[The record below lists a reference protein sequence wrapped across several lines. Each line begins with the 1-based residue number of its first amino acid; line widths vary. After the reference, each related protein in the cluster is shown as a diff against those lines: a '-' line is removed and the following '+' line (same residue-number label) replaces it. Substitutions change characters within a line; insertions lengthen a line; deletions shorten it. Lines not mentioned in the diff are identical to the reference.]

1 MVRKI
6 IDQSQVD
13 LLFTNLEEGGADGDD
28 VTGEQ
33 SSVPLGG
40 RAQRFV
46 ADT

>member
-1 MVRKI
+1 MVQRI

-13 LLFTNLEEGGADGDD
+13 LHFTNLEEGDADGDD
-28 VTGEQ
+28 GPGEQ
-33 SSVPLGG
+33 SSLPLGG